1 MISAGWRKLYLA
13 QRHGEL
19 ASTGI
24 YSYIR
29 HPQYIGFV
37 LVMFGFLLQWPTL
50 VTLAMFP
57 VLTIMYVRLARS
69 EEREALASYG
79 DAYKTYMSQVPAF
92 IPRWRSSIA
101 ELAK

>member
-1 MISAGWRKLYLA
+1 M
-13 QRHGEL
+13 
-19 ASTGI
+19 
-24 YSYIR
+24 
-29 HPQYIGFV
+29 
-37 LVMFGFLLQWPTL
+37 
-50 VTLAMFP
+50 TLAMFP

-69 EEREALASYG
+69 EEREALAAYG